1 MWEKCCGLNRFFF
14 VVHFSFVILQWIFKD
29 FFFIPVPFPLTACK
43 GNNKKATQI
52 YEMKGS
58 YRHIPTVRFSP
69 LSCNQLLSQ
78 TLTGCWQLS
87 GLEQL
92 LLWCAFWPAD
102 GSVSSPC
109 GKQSNAHKVQ
119 HFGDRHQNPIW
130 TRSEWYS
137 MTHVWNI
144 ATRGIWWQKK
154 GCFKHLDSTV
164 CVLFTHGKCLIITVI
179 GKIHLCLLNTVLRI
193 SAKLYGSRCIYTHIP

>member
-1 MWEKCCGLNRFFF
+1 MWEKCSGLNRLF
-14 VVHFSFVILQWIFKD
+14 
-29 FFFIPVPFPLTACK
+29 FFFISPSLYCNEFLRIFFSTRCHFRLLHVK
-43 GNNKKATQI
+43 GIIKKRPRYT
-52 YEMKGS
+52 KWRG
-58 YRHIPTVRFSP
+58 PTGTFQPSVSP

-119 HFGDRHQNPIW
+119 HFGDRHQNPFW

-144 ATRGIWWQKK
+144 ATCGIWWQKK
-154 GCFKHLDSTV
+154 GCFKHLYSTV

-179 GKIHLCLLNTVLRI
+179 GKIHLWLLNTAENF
-193 SAKLYGSRCIYTHIP
+193 S

>member
-1 MWEKCCGLNRFFF
+1 MWEKCCF
-14 VVHFSFVILQWIFKD
+14 
-29 FFFIPVPFPLTACK
+29 FFFISPSLYCNELLRIFFFFHISVPFPLTECK
-43 GNNKKATQI
+43 GNNKKKKATQI

-92 LLWCAFWPAD
+92 LLRCAFWPAD

-109 GKQSNAHKVQ
+109 GKQSNAHTVQ
-119 HFGDRHQNPIW
+119 HFGDRHQNPFW

-137 MTHVWNI
+137 MTHVWNKMWHLM
-144 ATRGIWWQKK
+144 TEK
-154 GCFKHLDSTV
+154 GMF
-164 CVLFTHGKCLIITVI
+164 
-179 GKIHLCLLNTVLRI
+179 
-193 SAKLYGSRCIYTHIP
+193 